1 MSHRLSMEI
10 SSSPKVGSDTASVK
24 SRAVSVRSRAV
35 STTSKRR
42 TTASFFRFGTAP
54 PSVIDSI
61 PPRPQRRFKSARLIG
76 EYEKPWK
83 ETPVKRRKWDYY
95 IFWGGCTLGLVAGA
109 FMCYLAWSG
118 VPDNQYCL
126 ILEDDF
132 KTINSDV
139 WTHEIQRGG
148 YGTGSFDWTTSDPKN
163 SFTDAE
169 GLHIVPTLTTES
181 TDITPAQLLDNY
193 VLNLTT
199 SGECTSTDGGN
210 SCSIRSNKT
219 SGDIINPVRSARLT
233 TRGKKTLTYGK
244 VEVVAKMPVGDWL
257 WPAIWMM
264 PQDSVYG
271 IWPQSGEIDIAES
284 RGNSGAD
291 YPDGRDSIGSALHWG
306 PIAQADAF
314 WKTQGKH
321 NIRRADYSQSF
332 KTYGLEWSEKYLFT
346 YIDSRLLQVFFIN
359 FQNKPNMWDRGS
371 FGETIVNKSALH
383 NPWSQ
388 TGNRN
393 SPFDQA
399 FYLILN
405 VAVGGTNGYFKD
417 GVDSKPWG
425 DASYTAPLEFYDAQ
439 SLWLPTWGNET
450 ARGMTVKSVK
460 MWSEGACK

>member
-10 SSSPKVGSDTASVK
+10 NTSPKIGSDTASIT
-24 SRAVSVRSRAV
+24 SRAISVRSGPI

-42 TTASFFRFGTAP
+42 TTASFLRFGTAP
-54 PSVIDSI
+54 PSVIADSVA
-61 PPRPQRRFKSARLIG
+61 PRPQRRFKSARLIG

-83 ETPVKRRKWDYY
+83 EVPIKRKKWDYY
-95 IFWGGCTLGLVAGA
+95 IFW
-109 FMCYLAWSG
+109 
-118 VPDNQYCL
+118 
-126 ILEDDF
+126 
-132 KTINSDV
+132 DV

-181 TDITPAQLLDNY
+181 TSITEAQLLDNY

-199 SGECTSTDGGN
+199 TGDCTATDGGN

-233 TRGKKTLTYGK
+233 TRGKKTLTYGR

-264 PQDSVYG
+264 PEDSVYG

-284 RGNSGAD
+284 RGNSGDD
-291 YPDGRDSIGSALHWG
+291 YPDGRDSVGSALHWG

-332 KTYGLEWSEKYLFT
+332 RTYGLEWSEKYLFT
-346 YIDSRLLQVFFIN
+346 YIDNRLLQVFFIN
-359 FQNKPNMWDRGS
+359 FQNRASMWDRGN
-371 FGETIVNKSALH
+371 FGQTIVNKSALH
-383 NPWSQ
+383 DPWSQ
-388 TGNRN
+388 TGNKN
-393 SPFDQA
+393 TPFDQA

-405 VAVGGTNGYFKD
+405 VAVGGTNGYFGD
-417 GVDSKPWG
+417 GVSSKPWG
-425 DASYTAPLEFYDAQ
+425 DASLNAPLEFYNAQ
-439 SLWLPTWGNET
+439 SIWYPTWGNET
-450 ARGMTVKSVK
+450 ARGMTIKSVK